1 MIILHYFVKR
11 VNDSYCFLPSEK
23 LEFTYYSYLLILC
36 FSMWRDLFSCGGE
49 RYVTEGLQLANT
61 HSIPNFFSTLFRKR
75 ITAVVSFISVT
86 SPVPYIL

>member
-11 VNDSYCFLPSEK
+11 VNDSYSFLISDYLK
-23 LEFTYYSYLLILC
+23 FTYYSYY
-36 FSMWRDLFSCGGE
+36 SYYASPCGVAIYHAGE

>member
-1 MIILHYFVKR
+1 MTILHHFVKR
-11 VNDSYCFLPSEK
+11 VNDSYCFLLSDY
-23 LEFTYYSYLLILC
+23 LEFTYYSYYLYYA
-36 FSMWRDLFSCGGE
+36 FACGIAFFHAGE